1 MEELLEELYLLQ
13 EAHRKLR
20 NLFDMGWQSEE
31 YRLAILELQREIELL
46 KSSIATEGFY
56 ETLQAHID
64 KKP

>member
-1 MEELLEELYLLQ
+1 MEELLEGLALLQ
-13 EAHRKLR
+13 EAHRNLC

-31 YRLAILELQREIELL
+31 YRLAILELEREIELL
-46 KSSIATEGFY
+46 KSSIATEESY